1 VSIGRRLGASAGR
14 KSGGGASGGQA
25 TVELAVALPLV
36 VTLLLLVVQ
45 VGLVVRDQLLVVHA
59 AREAART
66 AAVSRGGDAPAAA
79 AARAGPLDAAALDT
93 EIVEVPGHPRLV
105 RVHVRYRCR
114 TDVPLI
120 GALVPDLVLEAT
132 AVMSREG

>member
-1 VSIGRRLGASAGR
+1 VRARRRLRSA
-14 KSGGGASGGQA
+14 AGQA

-45 VGLVVRDQLLVVHA
+45 VGLVVRDQVLVIHA

-66 AAVSRGGDAPAAA
+66 AAVSPGGAGAAA
-79 AARAGPLDAAALDT
+79 AAERAGPLHRDALST
-93 EIVEVPGHPRLV
+93 EVDQLPGDPPSV
-105 RVHVRYRCR
+105 RARVRYRCR

-120 GALVPDLVLEAT
+120 GALVPDPTLEAT
-132 AVMSREG
+132 AVMSRE